1 MLCQNVID
9 LYSLLTN
16 TLTNLEWA
24 PYSQIYS
31 QTWNGLLT
39 HRHTHKPGIGSL
51 LTDILT
57 NMEWTPCSQTYSPTW
72 NGHIPTHSY
81 KPGMCSL
88 LTDILTNLE
97 WAPYSQTWNG
107 LLTHR
112 HTHKPGM
119 GSLPRYTHKPGKG
132 SSLTDTLKNL
142 GTAPHLQTHSKTWEG
157 LLTYRHIHKPA
168 MGSSLTDTL
177 TSHVHAARTN
187 LASHIITLK
196 ISSSQREIFTLV
208 SIKPCQYRQ
217 RVGERL
223 WVSHTFFFSLIKV
236 HFPQEI
242 TCP

>member
-107 LLTHR
+107 LLTH
-112 HTHKPGM
+112 TYSQTWNG
-119 GSLPRYTHKPGKG
+119 L
-132 SSLTDTLKNL
+132 LT
-142 GTAPHLQTHSKTWEG
+142 QIYSQTWEG
-157 LLTYRHIHKPA
+157 LLTYRHTQKLGK
-168 MGSSLTDTL
+168 GSSLTDTFI
-177 TSHVHAARTN
+177 N
-187 LASHIITLK
+187 LRWAPH
-196 ISSSQREIFTLV
+196 SQIHSQAMYMLPGQT
-208 SIKPCQYRQ
+208 
-217 RVGERL
+217 
-223 WVSHTFFFSLIKV
+223 
-236 HFPQEI
+236 
-242 TCP
+242 